1 MNRLQ
6 FLGLAAVTLLLGT
19 APLKAQQARVSP
31 ADATSAVI
39 DGGRVTVYYGR
50 PYTKDPKT
58 GTPRKIWGGVV
69 PFGKM
74 WRMGANE
81 ATLLVTQQPIL
92 AGGVTIPA
100 GASSLTLL
108 PLEDGTAKFVVNKQ
122 IGQWGGT
129 YDEKLDIGRID
140 TKAEVLEKSVDQF
153 TMSIEKNTVAGA
165 TGGVIRLKWENTQY
179 SIPFTVQ
186 K

>member
-1 MNRLQ
+1 MRRLRSVV
-6 FLGLAAVTLLLGT
+6 LATMALLLAV
-19 APLKAQQARVSP
+19 APAMAQNARVSP

-39 DGGRVTVYYGR
+39 DGGRVTIYYGR

-58 GTPRKIWGGVV
+58 GAVRKIWGGVV

-81 ATLLVTQQPIL
+81 ATLLLLQKPIE

-100 GASSLTLL
+100 GASTLTFL
-108 PLEDGTAKFVVNKQ
+108 PMEGGTAKLVVNKQ

-129 YDEKLDIGRID
+129 YDEKQDIGRID
-140 TKAEVLEKSVDQF
+140 TKAEPLEKAVDQF
-153 TMSIEKNTVAGA
+153 TISIAKNTAEGA
-165 TGGVIRLKWENTQY
+165 TGGVISLMWENTKY
-179 SIPFTVQ
+179 SIPFTV
-186 K
+186 KK